1 MSGPGD
7 EGDVSDSFIAEVAYT
22 GHKCSEEE
30 SLGRTLCFSRN
41 SLLRG
46 ALMITRRTLEG
57 AEKWALR
64 DFLREEWRAID
75 FQVSTPQDEQ
85 GTEASY
91 MCLSS
96 SWRRWFDIVASCLM
110 KIQAG
115 ALNIVGA
122 KTSDANDAL

>member
-1 MSGPGD
+1 
-7 EGDVSDSFIAEVAYT
+7 
-22 GHKCSEEE
+22 
-30 SLGRTLCFSRN
+30 
-41 SLLRG
+41 
-46 ALMITRRTLEG
+46 MITRRTLEG